1 VVLQRNGKLFM
12 VYSACDT
19 GKPDY
24 KLGMLIADES
34 ANLLDPNSWRQHPRP
49 IFERNDANGVFGPGH
64 NGFFRSPDGTED
76 WLVYHAKTSSSYTY
90 RGRTTRAQKF
100 TWNTD
105 GTPSLGVPLPLTDQ
119 LDEPSQSG
127 KTAD

>member
-1 VVLQRNGKLFM
+1 MLQRNEKLFL

-24 KLGMLIADES
+24 QLGMLIADETS
-34 ANLLDPNSWRQHPRP
+34 DLLNPKSWKQHPTPVFTRSD
-49 IFERNDANGVFGPGH
+49 ENGVFGPGH

-76 WLVYHAKTSSSYTY
+76 WIIYHAKTSKQYTY

-100 TWNTD
+100 TWNPD
-105 GTPSLGVPLPLTDQ
+105 GTPNFDVPLPLDAI
-119 LDEPSQSG
+119 LDEPSG
-127 KTAD
+127 LLREGR